1 MFLQWF
7 ARHFD
12 ALERDENYGD
22 CRYAV
27 SLYIQ
32 LTDDLTSCLATAHS
46 TCWDV
51 TRNTRTT
58 CCTFRSWKTP
68 SKRTYSVAH
77 KVQFNLSATATFE
90 KKKVAVVKRF
100 KQETMHGLF
109 AKKVALSIGFDLTS
123 RPCYNWQFLL
133 RHSVSQFSSDTG
145 KWKIVRYFNT
155 SEKSLERNRIMF

>member
-32 LTDDLTSCLATAHS
+32 LRDDLTSCLVTAHS

-51 TRNTRTT
+51 TKNTRTT

-68 SKRTYSVAH
+68 SKRIYSVAH
-77 KVQFNLSATATFE
+77 KVQFNLSPTATFE
-90 KKKVAVVKRF
+90 RKKVAVVNRF
-100 KQETMHGLF
+100 KRETMHGLF
-109 AKKVALSIGFDLTS
+109 AKKVAFIRGFDLTS
-123 RPCYNWQFLL
+123 RPVTIDNFCCGI
-133 RHSVSQFSSDTG
+133 VSSKFSSDTG

-155 SEKSLERNRIMF
+155 SEKKFGAK